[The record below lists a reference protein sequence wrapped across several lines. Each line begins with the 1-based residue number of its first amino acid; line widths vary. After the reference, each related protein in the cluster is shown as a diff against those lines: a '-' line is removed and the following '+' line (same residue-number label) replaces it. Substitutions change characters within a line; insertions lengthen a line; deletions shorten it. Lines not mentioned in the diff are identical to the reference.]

1 MRKTNTASQLLF
13 MVFMKYINIYEY
25 IEYIC
30 AGMEAKK
37 KKKKLEG
44 WNGKGGSRGQQEV
57 KIEKSPIHLNGNVMK
72 PIVAYYEHTLILFRT
87 TV

>member
-1 MRKTNTASQLLF
+1 

-30 AGMEAKK
+30 AGMEVKKK

-44 WNGKGGSRGQQEV
+44 WNGKGGSRG
-57 KIEKSPIHLNGNVMK
+57 
-72 PIVAYYEHTLILFRT
+72 
-87 TV
+87 